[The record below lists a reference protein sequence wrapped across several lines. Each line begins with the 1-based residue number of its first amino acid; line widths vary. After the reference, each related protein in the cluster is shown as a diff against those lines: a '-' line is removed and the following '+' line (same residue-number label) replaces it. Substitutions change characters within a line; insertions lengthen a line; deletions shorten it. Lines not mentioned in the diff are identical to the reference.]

1 MYPPEV
7 IQALRDALR
16 NIYWYKGELRLFFL
30 ACGLPVN
37 MVAKQGWHDSQ
48 EYKVS
53 IAGKILDELISMEE
67 GGLGYIRRI
76 IKAILDIPN
85 FDHLRKLED
94 GVVKVSAARKSV
106 ENLRGLV
113 LKHDATFCKER
124 EEQAV
129 HTDRL
134 AQAIKHRNDEI
145 ARLQSQFYELVAND
159 DAQKRG
165 LLFQNFL
172 WDLFKAHD
180 FNPRGSFR
188 IIGEEID
195 GAFEFDMTQ
204 FLLEA
209 KWQKKPVGAAPLD
222 SFSKKVER
230 KLENT
235 LGLFVAL
242 NGFTESGLG
251 AFSGSR
257 PSIILMDG
265 EDLALVL
272 QGLVDFHDLLKTKV
286 RYASQTGVPF
296 LRARD
301 LGLKA

>member
-1 MYPPEV
+1 
-7 IQALRDALR
+7 
-16 NIYWYKGELRLFFL
+16 
-30 ACGLPVN
+30 
-37 MVAKQGWHDSQ
+37 
-48 EYKVS
+48 
-53 IAGKILDELISMEE
+53 
-67 GGLGYIRRI
+67 
-76 IKAILDIPN
+76 
-85 FDHLRKLED
+85 
-94 GVVKVSAARKSV
+94 
-106 ENLRGLV
+106 
-113 LKHDATFCKER
+113 
-124 EEQAV
+124 
-129 HTDRL
+129 
-134 AQAIKHRNDEI
+134 
-145 ARLQSQFYELVAND
+145 
-159 DAQKRG
+159 
-165 LLFQNFL
+165 
-172 WDLFKAHD
+172 
-180 FNPRGSFR
+180 
-188 IIGEEID
+188 
-195 GAFEFDMTQ
+195 
-204 FLLEA
+204 
-209 KWQKKPVGAAPLD
+209 LD